1 MALFAGEPAGIQIK
15 KWLVILVS
23 MIVLV
28 NVMAAGSLVL
38 PQRSVTAIQRTYQP
52 VMVAASDIT
61 TQVYQAQ
68 TSLYKYLG
76 EYLVDPAE
84 VEERTAALESTVTA
98 ALGMEAAREWQEQL
112 EAIRD
117 GLTRYRVVVRNLPAI
132 GAETDW
138 QEVDEFRTQAVALGR
153 TMEEQASRLKEEVG
167 ARISERADRSLVL
180 SRAAVFT
187 FVGLLGLSILITV
200 LLLAW
205 WRQFQDMIL
214 NL

>member
-1 MALFAGEPAGIQIK
+1 MALFAGDPAGIQIK

-28 NVMAAGSLVL
+28 NVMAAGSLLVL
-38 PQRSVTAIQRTYQP
+38 QRSVTAIQRRYQP

-76 EYLVDPAE
+76 EYLADTSE
-84 VEERTAALESTVTA
+84 VEQRTDALEATVEG
-98 ALGMEAAREWQEQL
+98 ALGMESAAEWQEQL

-117 GLTRYRVVVRNLPAI
+117 GLIRYRVVVRNLPAI

-138 QEVDEFRTQAVALGR
+138 QEVDEFRAQAVALGR
-153 TMEEQASRLKEEVG
+153 SMEEQASRLKDEVG
-167 ARISERADRSLVL
+167 SRISERASRSLAL
-180 SRAAVFT
+180 SRVAVVI
-187 FVGLLGLSILITV
+187 FVGLLALSALITV